1 MRSFIFFYHFFAL
14 IKSNDVKRGLNGKMQ
29 KRNSYFFNLYFFTQ
43 NFITSF
49 IVDIDE
55 DKLFGLKEGT

>member
-1 MRSFIFFYHFFAL
+1 
-14 IKSNDVKRGLNGKMQ
+14 MQ

-43 NFITSF
+43 NFNTSF